1 MSLSAAQSAVAVQLR
16 AGGGHPQLMSHR
28 TAARPDQGREGNDS
42 VRGNTKQRAAAT
54 PGEPA
59 AESDTGISGG
69 QNMDQVSVATAGGD
83 RARKQPRAGAIWFA
97 DSGRHGPAGPAL
109 REVTVLGAAR
119 RPRPRTGPPS
129 SDPPGPA
136 RRWRLL
142 RRETRNAGRGKRSTT
157 PGRAGAG
164 SCGRGLD
171 TFRAQAPI
179 GQARAGQQGQW
190 G

>member
-1 MSLSAAQSAVAVQLR
+1 M
-16 AGGGHPQLMSHR
+16 
-28 TAARPDQGREGNDS
+28 
-42 VRGNTKQRAAAT
+42 

-109 REVTVLGAAR
+109 REVTVLRAAR

-129 SDPPGPA
+129 SDPPGRRADGGCCGA
-136 RRWRLL
+136 RLG
-142 RRETRNAGRGKRSTT
+142 TRAEASAARHRAGL
-157 PGRAGAG
+157 GRVPAGAG
-164 SCGRGLD
+164 WIRSVRRPRSGKRGQGSKGSGARGRAAWARSGSFGSLPMSPPPAAALTWPD
-171 TFRAQAPI
+171 LAGPD
-179 GQARAGQQGQW
+179 GQLA
-190 G
+190 